1 MSEKVVLDFTHTYT
15 KEDFPEEWDM
25 VWEDCSAITGTN
37 CYCDEDAQ
45 TLLRQRLA
53 LYNATGIHFI
63 DSGNYHYLSKLWAE
77 KIQEPFSLVV
87 YDHHSD
93 MQLPRFEGVLS
104 CGGWIRT
111 LLEESQWL
119 EHVYIVG
126 ASSSQQAQTSG
137 YEDRLF
143 YITEE
148 EANLFSQLEKK
159 FFLTRENKIYLSIDK
174 DVLAPTE
181 VHMNWDQG
189 SMTLDNLKRQLR
201 MIFQKSEVIGVDIC
215 GEDPEQTYAPYIER
229 NKAVNRELCN
239 FLSSYL

>member
-25 VWEDCSAITGTN
+25 AWEDCSEIIGTN

-53 LYNATGIHFI
+53 PYNTAGIHFI
-63 DSGNYHYLSKLWAE
+63 DSGNYHYLSKLWTE

-87 YDHHSD
+87 FDHHSD

-104 CGGWIRT
+104 CGGWIRA
-111 LLEESQWL
+111 LLEECQWL
-119 EHVYIVG
+119 EHVYIIG
-126 ASSSQQAQTSG
+126 ASSSQKAQANG

-148 EANLFSQLEKK
+148 EANLFFQLEKK
-159 FFLTRENKIYLSIDK
+159 FFLTREKKIYLSIDK
-174 DVLAPTE
+174 DVLASTE

-189 SMTLDNLKRQLR
+189 SMTLENLKRQLR
-201 MIFQKSEVIGVDIC
+201 MIFQEAEVIGVDIC
-215 GEDPEQTYAPYIER
+215 GEDPEQTYAPYIAR

-239 FLSSYL
+239 FLDSYI

>member
-25 VWEDCSAITGTN
+25 AWEDCSAITGTN

-53 LYNATGIHFI
+53 PYNATGIHFI

-87 YDHHSD
+87 YDYHSD

-126 ASSSQQAQTSG
+126 ASSSQQAH
-137 YEDRLF
+137 
-143 YITEE
+143 
-148 EANLFSQLEKK
+148 
-159 FFLTRENKIYLSIDK
+159 KIYLSIDK

-189 SMTLDNLKRQLR
+189 SMTLYNLKRQLR
-201 MIFQKSEVIGVDIC
+201 MIFQKAEVIGVDIC
-215 GEDPEQTYAPYIER
+215 GENPEQTYAPYIER

-239 FLSSYL
+239 FLSSFL